1 MEGERRIVF
10 IDWIWIGM
18 LCTISYIDW
27 KEKRIP
33 NKWIWGI
40 AACAG
45 IQMCFLGKEEIVLR
59 LAGMGSGIMLFFLI
73 LMIVPGAFG
82 GGDIKLSAANGL
94 YLGLVPWLRS
104 FAIAVMAAAIY
115 ILYMACRQQKIR
127 GEEIAFGPFLC
138 VGAVL
143 SFFVL

>member
-1 MEGERRIVF
+1 
-10 IDWIWIGM
+10 
-18 LCTISYIDW
+18 
-27 KEKRIP
+27 
-33 NKWIWGI
+33 
-40 AACAG
+40 
-45 IQMCFLGKEEIVLR
+45 MCFLGKEEIVLR
-59 LAGMGSGIMLFFLI
+59 LAGMGSGVVLFFLI